1 MQKYISTTTPSAT
14 DSGAFEVDGNLATLS
29 GYACVAGGVTLAG
42 AIGMAVAPLPTLGL
56 ATAGGGL
63 IVAGNFS
70 DIKSYFTSTPDERK
84 ATQDVEVSEE
94 AVTA

>member
-1 MQKYISTTTPSAT
+1 MARIQTNDVVSQ
-14 DSGAFEVDGNLATLS
+14 DSGAFEVDGNIATLS

-63 IVAGNFS
+63 IVAGNFN
-70 DIKSYFTSTPDERK
+70 DIKSYFTSTSDERK
-84 ATQDVEVSEE
+84 ATQDVEVAEE